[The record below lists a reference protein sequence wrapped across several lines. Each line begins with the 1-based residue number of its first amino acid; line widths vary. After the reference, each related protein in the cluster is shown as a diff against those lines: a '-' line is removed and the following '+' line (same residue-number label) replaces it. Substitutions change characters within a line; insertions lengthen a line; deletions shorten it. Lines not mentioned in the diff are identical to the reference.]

1 MAKLRDILYCF
12 DFGEAKRSEFTFSDA
27 TKVRLDPDDHR
38 LKLKADSDGAF
49 PLDADLNIATG
60 VFWPRTGKVW
70 RGFYAEV
77 TTPTGTSIGYKLN
90 NDTDDYYWDGGAWA
104 VAGASDWNT
113 EADIAANIVTF
124 PPGKLAIVTNLVTTD
139 ATVTP
144 SVEFFHVGYSA
155 QVVFLEQW
163 VYRTLVPKLRD
174 NLRPPA
180 NYAIPIGATTSTID
194 LDSYPLDTSFHIVGI
209 DSVYNHTD
217 DDDHLTDLFSSY
229 DSGTNVITLSAPI
242 AAGKVAWIN
251 FLYEPLVAVVASVDY
266 TELSRLPAI
275 TIENIRITAQ
285 CEIGHKTGLVN
296 KATGA
301 ALIYETPWQCVLKG
315 DIVISAPRSLDEM
328 GLSEEV
334 MAFLNDNQTLTI
346 DATGEQ
352 VDWTI
357 DGSPYDR
364 DGGGNLSDVRS
375 ATVRFKLWPLRMWL
389 TPATAGYAVT
399 GLIIGGD
406 VNVEI

>member
-12 DFGEAKRSEFTFSDA
+12 DFGEAKRGELTLSDDA
-27 TKVRLDPDDHR
+27 KVRLDPEDHR
-38 LKLKADSDGAF
+38 LKLKADADGAF

-60 VFWPRTGKVW
+60 AFWPRTGKAW

-77 TTPTGTSIGYKLN
+77 TTPTGTSIEYKLN
-90 NDTDDYYWDGGAWA
+90 DGTNDYWWDGGAWA
-104 VAGASDWNT
+104 VAGASEWSP
-113 EADIAANIVTF
+113 EADIAANISTF
-124 PPGKLAIVTNLVTTD
+124 PPGQLIVVANLVTTD

-144 SVEFFHVGYSA
+144 SIEYYHVGYSA

-163 VYRTLVPKLRD
+163 VYRTLVPLLRD

-194 LDSYPLDTSFHIVGI
+194 LDSYPLDTAFHITGI

-217 DDDHLTDLFSSY
+217 DDDHFTDLYSSY

-266 TELSRLPAI
+266 AELSRLPAI

-285 CEIGHKTGLVN
+285 HEIGHKTGLVN

-301 ALIYETPWQCVLKG
+301 TLIYETPWQCELKG

-334 MAFLNDNQTLTI
+334 LAYLNDNQTITI
-346 DATGEQ
+346 AGTGEQ
-352 VDWTI
+352 VDWTL

-364 DGGGNLSDVRS
+364 DGGANLSDIRS
-375 ATVRFKLWPLRMWL
+375 ATVKFKLWPLRMWL
-389 TPATAGYAVT
+389 APATSGYAVSGFGIT
-399 GLIIGGD
+399 GS
-406 VNVEI
+406 VNVAI